1 MTATSKVFLTAA
13 LLGAGA
19 AFTVGLYVQAVE
31 TALPLHFV

>member
-1 MTATSKVFLTAA
+1 MTTTSKVFLTAA

-19 AFTVGLYVQAVE
+19 AFTAGLFVQAIE